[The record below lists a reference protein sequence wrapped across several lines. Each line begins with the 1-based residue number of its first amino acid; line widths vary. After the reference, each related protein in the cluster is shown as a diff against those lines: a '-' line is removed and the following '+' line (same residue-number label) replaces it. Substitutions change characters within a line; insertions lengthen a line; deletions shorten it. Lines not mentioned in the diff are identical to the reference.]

1 MSGVSTK
8 IIWVSAKNLH
18 TSPSPGTQGVQLSN
32 CHAAECLQ
40 EAEANTLMWLTPGYF
55 NNFTQGEWSDTM
67 IMIAEGGMMIEE

>member
-1 MSGVSTK
+1 MFGVSTK

-40 EAEANTLMWLTPGYF
+40 EAEANAPPSYF

-67 IMIAEGGMMIEE
+67 PMIMIAEGGMMIED